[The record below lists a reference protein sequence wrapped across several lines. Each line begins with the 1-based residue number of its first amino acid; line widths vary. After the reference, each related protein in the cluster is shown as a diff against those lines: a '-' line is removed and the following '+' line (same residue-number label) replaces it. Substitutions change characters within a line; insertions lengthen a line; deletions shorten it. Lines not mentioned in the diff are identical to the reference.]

1 MKTLSNALAIALILL
16 LAVTPAIQADDD
28 LPPPDALPMSEI
40 LYILESQGWFIE
52 EIEFDDGVWE
62 VEADRGR
69 GEQDLEVDPYT
80 GRILHEDLDDLD
92 DLDDFDD

>member
-1 MKTLSNALAIALILL
+1 MKSTSIIPAIAMLLL
-16 LAVTPAIQADDD
+16 LAATPAIQADDD

-52 EIEFDDGVWE
+52 KIEFDDGVWE

-80 GRILHEDLDDLD
+80 GRILREDLDDLD
-92 DLDDFDD
+92 DLDEFDD